1 MDLAVQSAS
10 AQTIAVNFTPV
21 YIAYTLAWCCV
32 LFRARH
38 RIMCVRQLGAL
49 LFLMLYAGII
59 LYFTFEPF
67 VFTLGRSHW
76 NANLIPA
83 IESWKMLTQG
93 VLSIA
98 LYNLVGNVL
107 LFMPFGAI
115 LPAAFS
121 NMRSWWRVGV
131 SSALTS
137 LSIETLQLLFAV
149 RLFDIDDI
157 ILNSIGGIFGYL
169 LWRFAWQKIAWQKTY
184 AMQQI
189 KSARS
194 LRAAQE
200 GALQRHLQ
208 FNQNQPAKARES
220 LSLTFTGI
228 VTFAAYIGL
237 VIGVVFALAFSRSL

>member
-1 MDLAVQSAS
+1 MQSVP

-38 RIMCVRQLGAL
+38 RIVCMRQLGAL
-49 LFLMLYAGII
+49 FFLMLHAGII

-76 NANLIPA
+76 NANLIPV

-93 VLSIA
+93 ILSIA

-121 NMRSWWRVGV
+121 NMRSCWRVGV
-131 SSALTS
+131 STALTS

-157 ILNSIGGIFGYL
+157 ILNAIGGMFGYL
-169 LWRFAWQKIAWQKTY
+169 LWRCARQKTSVVHR
-184 AMQQI
+184 I
-189 KSARS
+189 KSTRS
-194 LRAAQE
+194 LRGAQE
-200 GALQRHLQ
+200 RAVQRHSQ
-208 FNQNQPAKARES
+208 FTQVQPVQARES

>member
-1 MDLAVQSAS
+1 MQSVP

-38 RIMCVRQLGAL
+38 RIVCVRQLGAL
-49 LFLMLYAGII
+49 FFLMLHAGII

-76 NANLIPA
+76 NANLIPV

-93 VLSIA
+93 ILSIA

-131 SSALTS
+131 STALTS

-157 ILNSIGGIFGYL
+157 ILNAIGGMFGYL
-169 LWRFAWQKIAWQKTY
+169 LWRCARQKTSVVHR
-184 AMQQI
+184 I
-189 KSARS
+189 KSTRS
-194 LRAAQE
+194 LRGAQKR
-200 GALQRHLQ
+200 AVQRHSQ
-208 FNQNQPAKARES
+208 FTQVQPVQARES

>member
-1 MDLAVQSAS
+1 MQSVP

-38 RIMCVRQLGAL
+38 RIVCMRQLGAL
-49 LFLMLYAGII
+49 FFLMLHAGII

-76 NANLIPA
+76 NANLIPV

-93 VLSIA
+93 ILSIA

-131 SSALTS
+131 STALTS

-157 ILNSIGGIFGYL
+157 ILNAIGGMFGYL
-169 LWRFAWQKIAWQKTY
+169 LWRCARQKTSVVHR
-184 AMQQI
+184 I
-189 KSARS
+189 KSTRS
-194 LRAAQE
+194 LRGAQE
-200 GALQRHLQ
+200 RAVQRHSQ
-208 FNQNQPAKARES
+208 FTQVQPVQARES